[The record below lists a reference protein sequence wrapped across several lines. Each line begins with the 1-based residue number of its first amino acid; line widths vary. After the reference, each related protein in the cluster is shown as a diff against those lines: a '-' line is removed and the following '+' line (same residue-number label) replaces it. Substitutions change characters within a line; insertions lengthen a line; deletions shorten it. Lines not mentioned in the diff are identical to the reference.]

1 MKTPKRTPRQHE
13 YYWTDN
19 GELRAT
25 MQDQATRWKRKNKI
39 KQLKRSLQRYK
50 HGTMLP
56 KLMAIRCAYKRLQE
70 LKKPSRKASSISWFD
85 YLAELR
91 TIEQDIIRA
100 IVDAASYYGVAL
112 EREEQQ

>member
-1 MKTPKRTPRQHE
+1 
-13 YYWTDN
+13 
-19 GELRAT
+19 
-25 MQDQATRWKRKNKI
+25 
-39 KQLKRSLQRYK
+39 
-50 HGTMLP
+50 MLP

-70 LKKPSRKASSISWFD
+70 LKKPSRKASSISWLD

-100 IVDAASYYGVAL
+100 IVDAASYYGAAL